1 METFDDHV
9 NSADIR
15 AKLFGGGIMMK
26 YMQYK
31 GVVEREY
38 KKSLRKIMYEI
49 CVIEGLN
56 ASLGAKKLGVAKE
69 IFVFWRNFYRLD
81 MNQQLFDHTVANMD
95 QMKFL
100 YLNEATG
107 IDLTRPL
114 EYEDEQSLEGFEELL
129 ERMIEYY
136 KYVHAESNGL
146 AVETGNLPLYE
157 CAQQLLEEYKTGSLL
172 AKVEQQKKK
181 AL

>member
-1 METFDDHV
+1 M
-9 NSADIR
+9 R
-15 AKLFGGGIMMK
+15 

-49 CVIEGLN
+49 CVVEGLN

-81 MNQQLFDHTVANMD
+81 KNQQLFDQAVDNID

-100 YLNEATG
+100 YLNEAKG
-107 IDLTRPL
+107 IDLSRPL
-114 EYEDEQSLEGFEELL
+114 QHENEQSLQGLEELV
-129 ERMIEYY
+129 ERMVEYY
-136 KYVHAESNGL
+136 KCKHAESGGL
-146 AVETGNLPLYE
+146 DIDAGKLSLYE
-157 CAQQLLEEYKTGSLL
+157 FAQELLAEYENGSLL
-172 AKVEQQKKK
+172 EKIKKEK
-181 AL
+181 K

>member
-1 METFDDHV
+1 
-9 NSADIR
+9 
-15 AKLFGGGIMMK
+15 MMR

-49 CVIEGLN
+49 CVVEGLN

-81 MNQQLFDHTVANMD
+81 KNQQLFDQAVDNID

-100 YLNEATG
+100 YLNEAKG
-107 IDLTRPL
+107 IDLSRPL
-114 EYEDEQSLEGFEELL
+114 QHENEQSLQGLEELV
-129 ERMIEYY
+129 ERMVEYY
-136 KYVHAESNGL
+136 KCKHAESGGL
-146 AVETGNLPLYE
+146 DIDAGKLSLYE
-157 CAQQLLEEYKTGSLL
+157 FAQELLAEYENGSLL
-172 AKVEQQKKK
+172 EKIKKEK
-181 AL
+181 K

>member
-1 METFDDHV
+1 M
-9 NSADIR
+9 R
-15 AKLFGGGIMMK
+15 

-49 CVIEGLN
+49 CVVEGLN

-81 MNQQLFDHTVANMD
+81 KNQQLFDQAVENLD

-100 YLNEATG
+100 YLNEAKG
-107 IDLTRPL
+107 VDLSRPL
-114 EYEDEQSLEGFEELL
+114 QHENEQSLQGLEELI
-129 ERMIEYY
+129 ERMVEYY
-136 KYVHAESNGL
+136 KCKHAESGGL
-146 AVETGNLPLYE
+146 DVGAGKLPLYE
-157 CAQQLLEEYKTGSLL
+157 FAQEVLADYKNGALLEEVKS
-172 AKVEQQKKK
+172 QKK
-181 AL
+181 